1 MNGLLNAA
9 GLTIGLAL
17 YAMLLAMVVG
27 ARRPRAGLDP
37 VALATALLGL
47 AWNLCAL
54 GMYGLPL
61 LAPRWIA
68 VCGFSALGF
77 LPAVVVHSVLRGTG
91 ATGGVRLFV
100 RTIAYGAS
108 SVAAMLQIEAALAGH
123 AIPSVLGFEL
133 LTAFFIGVLVPL
145 ALLTRGQP
153 GSRRALWGVALAA
166 FAVSALHLSQYN
178 ETANWPLELVGHNA
192 SIPLAMAILYQ
203 DYPFAFA
210 DLFVKRTLTLIGL
223 VAAVSA
229 SLWITGVGFGP
240 GPMVSSSQIGTL
252 MVLCVATALASPWIA
267 GGAGWFVDTIL
278 LTRPNYRTVEARLAR
293 RLQDHDEAGG
303 VLDEVCGELSIALSA
318 ASVRWFEDEA
328 DPPLNL
334 SELVTVDAGRRADIR
349 VPVTE
354 LPRYWIEIDALTHG
368 RRLLSDDVTMLSA
381 VAVMAG
387 RRIDGLRLGR
397 ERYARQMRER
407 EIAQLVTEAELRA
420 LRAQL
425 NPHFLFNALTTIGYL
440 IQAAPE
446 RAVDTLLRLTTL
458 LRAVL
463 RPEGEFT
470 TLGRELELVDA
481 YLAIERARF
490 EDRLRVTVDVP
501 IECREVRVPS
511 LLIQPLV
518 ENAIKHG
525 IAPARAGGEVVIA
538 ARLVDARG
546 FSTPHATG
554 SSTSP
559 AASRRVLTV
568 TVRDSTA
575 SRAGRDRRRWT
586 RGVGLTSVER
596 RLACH
601 YGTAGSLQI
610 HTDTPGVTV
619 VEVTLPA
626 PGGIADAIIERTAT

>member
-1 MNGLLNAA
+1 MY
-9 GLTIGLAL
+9 AL
-17 YAMLLAMVVG
+17 PG
-27 ARRPRAGLDP
+27 F
-37 VALATALLGL
+37 
-47 AWNLCAL
+47 
-54 GMYGLPL
+54 
-61 LAPRWIA
+61 APHWIA
-68 VCGFSALGF
+68 VCAFSALGF
-77 LPAVVVHSVLRGTG
+77 LPAVVVHSVLRGAR
-91 ATGGVRLFV
+91 ATGGVRLGL
-100 RTIAYGAS
+100 RTMAYGAS
-108 SVAAMLQIEAALAGH
+108 SMAAMLQVEAAIAGH
-123 AIPSVLGFEL
+123 TIPSVLGFDL
-133 LTAFFIGVLVPL
+133 LTVFFIGVLVPL
-145 ALLTRGQP
+145 GLLTRGQP

-166 FAVSALHLSQYN
+166 FAVSALHLSQYQ

-240 GPMVSSSQIGTL
+240 GPIVSSSQIGAL
-252 MVLCVATALASPWIA
+252 MVLCVATALVSPWIA
-267 GGAGWFVDTIL
+267 GAAGWFVDTIL
-278 LTRPNYRTVEARLAR
+278 LTRPNYGTVEARLAR
-293 RLQDHDEAGG
+293 RLQGRDEASS
-303 VLDEVCGELSIALSA
+303 VLDEVCGELSIALNA
-318 ASVRWFEDEA
+318 ASVRWVEDAA
-328 DPPLNL
+328 DALLNL
-334 SELVTVDAGRRADIR
+334 SELVTVDAGRRADVRI
-349 VPVTE
+349 PVTE

-368 RRLLSDDVTMLSA
+368 RRLLSDDVTMLST

-397 ERYARQMRER
+397 ERYARQTRDR

-440 IQAAPE
+440 IQTAPE
-446 RAVDTLLRLTTL
+446 RAVETLLQLTTL

-501 IECREVRVPS
+501 IECRDVRVPS

-525 IAPARAGGEVVIA
+525 VAPARAGGEVVIA
-538 ARLVDARG
+538 ARLVD
-546 FSTPHATG
+546 TG
-554 SSTSP
+554 LSTSG
-559 AASRRVLTV
+559 ASRRVLTV
-568 TVRDSTA
+568 TVKDSTA
-575 SRAGRDRRRWT
+575 LRAGRGRRHWR

-601 YGTAGSLQI
+601 YGAAGSLQI

-626 PGGIADAIIERTAT
+626 PAGVTDAAVERIAG

>member
-1 MNGLLNAA
+1 MNGLLNAV

-17 YAMLLAMVVG
+17 YAMLLAMVLG
-27 ARRPRAGLDP
+27 ARQTRTGLDHL
-37 VALATALLGL
+37 ALVTALLGL
-47 AWNLCAL
+47 AWNLSAL
-54 GMYGLPL
+54 GIYELPAI
-61 LAPRWIA
+61 APRWVAICA
-68 VCGFSALGF
+68 FSALGF
-77 LPAVVVHSVLRGTG
+77 LPAVVVHSVLRGAETAAG
-91 ATGGVRLFV
+91 ARLLL

-108 SVAAMLQIEAALAGH
+108 SMAAMLQVEAAFAGH
-123 AIPSVLGFEL
+123 KIPSVLGFEL
-133 LTAFFIGVLVPL
+133 LTVFFIGVLAPL

-166 FAVSALHLSQYN
+166 FAVSALHLSQYD
-178 ETANWPLELVGHNA
+178 ETAAWPIELIGHNA
-192 SIPLAMAILYQ
+192 SIPLAVAILYQ

-210 DLFVKRTLTLIGL
+210 DLFVKRALTLIGL

-229 SLWITGVGFGP
+229 SLWLTGVGFGP
-240 GPMVSSSQIGTL
+240 GPILSSSQVGAL

-267 GGAGWFVDTIL
+267 GAANWFVDTIL
-278 LTRPNYRTVEARLAR
+278 LTRPDYRTIEARLGR
-293 RLQDHDEAGG
+293 RLSLHDEPAG
-303 VLDEVCGELSIALSA
+303 VLDDVCDELSVALSA
-318 ASVRWFEDEA
+318 ASVRWFEDEE
-328 DPPLNL
+328 DGPLNV

-349 VPVTE
+349 IPVTE
-354 LPRYWIEIDALTHG
+354 LPRYAIEIDALTHG
-368 RRLLSDDVTMLSA
+368 RRLLSGDVTMLST
-381 VAVMAG
+381 VAVIAA
-387 RRIDGLRLGR
+387 RRIDSLRLGR
-397 ERYARQMRER
+397 ERYAQQMRER

-446 RAVDTLLRLTTL
+446 RAVDTLLQLTTL

-470 TLGRELELVDA
+470 TLGRELEMVDA

-501 IECREVRVPS
+501 VECREVRLPS

-525 IAPARAGGEVVIA
+525 IAPTRAGGEVVIA
-538 ARLVDARG
+538 ARLVESG
-546 FSTPHATG
+546 G
-554 SSTSP
+554 
-559 AASRRVLTV
+559 RRALILS
-568 TVRDSTA
+568 VRDSTPA
-575 SRAGRDRRRWT
+575 SRTESRGLSRAESRGRRRWT

-610 HTDTPGVTV
+610 HSDTPGVTV
-619 VEVTLPA
+619 VEVTVPA
-626 PGGIADAIIERTAT
+626 PAGPSEPSIERGAR

>member
-9 GLTIGLAL
+9 GLTIGLTL
-17 YAMLLAMVVG
+17 YAMLLAMVLG
-27 ARRPRAGLDP
+27 ARRPRAGVDP
-37 VALATALLGL
+37 VALATAFLGL
-47 AWNLCAL
+47 AWNLGAL
-54 GMYGLPL
+54 GMYGLPGF
-61 LAPRWIA
+61 APRWIA
-68 VCGFSALGF
+68 VCAFSALGF
-77 LPAVVVHSVLRGTG
+77 LPAVVVHSVLRGPD
-91 ATGGVRLFV
+91 AANGVRRAL
-100 RTIAYGAS
+100 RMIAYGAS
-108 SVAAMLQIEAALAGH
+108 SMAAMLQVEAALAGH
-123 AIPSVLGFEL
+123 TIPSVLGFDL
-133 LTAFFIGVLVPL
+133 LTAFFISVLVPL

-153 GSRRALWGVALAA
+153 GSRRALWGVSLAA

-229 SLWITGVGFGP
+229 SLWITGVGFGS
-240 GPMVSSSQIGTL
+240 GPIVSSSQISTL

-267 GGAGWFVDTIL
+267 GAAGWFVDTIL

-293 RLQDHDEAGG
+293 RLPVHDDASG
-303 VLDEVCGELSIALSA
+303 VLDELCGELSSALSA
-318 ASVRWFEDEA
+318 ASVRWYEDDT
-328 DPPLNL
+328 DPTLNL

-349 VPVTE
+349 IPVTE

-397 ERYARQMRER
+397 ERYARQTRER
-407 EIAQLVTEAELRA
+407 EIAQLMTEAELRA

-446 RAVDTLLRLTTL
+446 RAVDTLLQLTTL

-501 IECREVRVPS
+501 VECREVRIPS

-525 IAPARAGGEVVIA
+525 IAPARAGGDVVIA
-538 ARLVDARG
+538 ARLVDAG
-546 FSTPHATG
+546 PSTG
-554 SSTSP
+554 SGR
-559 AASRRVLTV
+559 RRVLTV

-575 SRAGRDRRRWT
+575 VRAGRGRRRWT
-586 RGVGLTSVER
+586 HGVGLTSVER

-601 YGTAGSLQI
+601 YGTSGSLQI
-610 HTDTPGVTV
+610 HTEMPGVTV
-619 VEVTLPA
+619 VEVSLPA
-626 PGGIADAIIERTAT
+626 PGDVANLLTEGTAP

>member
-17 YAMLLAMVVG
+17 YAMLLAMVLG
-27 ARRPRAGLDP
+27 ARRLRAGLDH

-47 AWNLCAL
+47 TWNLSAL
-54 GMYGLPL
+54 AIYGLPGF
-61 LAPRWIA
+61 APRWIA
-68 VCGFSALGF
+68 VCAFSALGF

-91 ATGGVRLFV
+91 TARGVRLV
-100 RTIAYGAS
+100 LRAIAYGAS
-108 SVAAMLQIEAALAGH
+108 SMAAMLQVEAAVAGH
-123 AIPSVLGFEL
+123 TIPSVLGFDL
-133 LTAFFIGVLVPL
+133 LTVFFIGVLVPL

-166 FAVSALHLSQYN
+166 FAVSALHLSQYR

-229 SLWITGVGFGP
+229 SLWVTGVGFGA
-240 GPMVSSSQIGTL
+240 GPIVSPPQIGAL

-267 GGAGWFVDTIL
+267 GAAGWFVDTIL
-278 LTRPNYRTVEARLAR
+278 LTRPNYRMVEARLAR
-293 RLQDHDEAGG
+293 RLQGHDEASG
-303 VLDEVCGELSIALSA
+303 VLDEVCGELSIALNA
-318 ASVRWFEDEA
+318 ASVQWFEDA
-328 DPPLNL
+328 TDALLNL
-334 SELVTVDAGRRADIR
+334 SDLVTVDAGRRANIR
-349 VPVTE
+349 IPVTE

-397 ERYARQMRER
+397 ERYARQTRER

-440 IQAAPE
+440 IQTAPE
-446 RAVDTLLRLTTL
+446 RAVDTLLQLTTL

-501 IECREVRVPS
+501 VECRDVRVPS

-518 ENAIKHG
+518 ENAIKHA

-538 ARLVDARG
+538 ARLVDAAAPATPPGTRG
-546 FSTPHATG
+546 
-554 SSTSP
+554 
-559 AASRRVLTV
+559 RVLTV

-575 SRAGRDRRRWT
+575 TRAGRGRRRWT

-601 YGTAGSLQI
+601 YGAAGSLQI

-626 PGGIADAIIERTAT
+626 PGGRPGAAVERIAP

>member
-17 YAMLLAMVVG
+17 YAMLLAMVLG
-27 ARRPRAGLDP
+27 ARRPRARLDHL
-37 VALATALLGL
+37 ALATALLGL
-47 AWNLCAL
+47 AWNLSAL
-54 GMYGLPL
+54 AIYGVPGFASL
-61 LAPRWIA
+61 WVA

-91 ATGGVRLFV
+91 TAGGVRLAL
-100 RTIAYGAS
+100 RGIAYGAS
-108 SVAAMLQIEAALAGH
+108 SMAAMLQVQAVFAGH
-123 AIPSVLGFEL
+123 TVPSVLGFDL
-133 LTAFFIGVLVPL
+133 LTIFFVGVLVPL

-166 FAVSALHLSQYN
+166 FAVSALHLSQYQ
-178 ETANWPLELVGHNA
+178 ETANLPLELVGHNA

-223 VAAVSA
+223 VAAVSV
-229 SLWITGVGFGP
+229 SLWITGVGFGG
-240 GPMVSSSQIGTL
+240 GPIVSPSQVGAL
-252 MVLCVATALASPWIA
+252 MVLCVATALASSSIA
-267 GGAGWFVDTIL
+267 GAAGWFVDTIL
-278 LTRPNYRTVEARLAR
+278 LTRPNYRAVEARLSR
-293 RLQDHDEAGG
+293 RLQGHDEASG
-303 VLDEVCGELSIALSA
+303 VLDEVCGELAIALNA
-318 ASVRWFEDEA
+318 ASVRWFQDA
-328 DPPLNL
+328 TDAALNL
-334 SELVTVDAGRRADIR
+334 SDLVTVEAGRRAEIR
-349 VPVTE
+349 IPVTE
-354 LPRYWIEIDALTHG
+354 LPRYWIGIDALTHG
-368 RRLLSDDVTMLSA
+368 RRLLSDDVTMLSS
-381 VAVMAG
+381 VAVLAG

-397 ERYARQMRER
+397 ERYARQTRER

-440 IQAAPE
+440 IQTAPE
-446 RAVDTLLRLTTL
+446 RAVDTLLQLTTL

-490 EDRLRVTVDVP
+490 EGRLRVTVDVP
-501 IECREVRVPS
+501 LECRVVRVPS

-518 ENAIKHG
+518 ENAIKHA

-538 ARLVDARG
+538 ARLVDAAAT
-546 FSTPHATG
+546 STPPGTRA
-554 SSTSP
+554 
-559 AASRRVLTV
+559 RVLTV
-568 TVRDSTA
+568 TVRDSSA
-575 SRAGRDRRRWT
+575 ARGRGRKRWT

-601 YGTAGSLQI
+601 FGAAGSLQI

-626 PGGIADAIIERTAT
+626 PGGLTDAAVGSTAL

>member
-17 YAMLLAMVVG
+17 YAMLLAMVIG
-27 ARRPRAGLDP
+27 GRRPRTGIDH

-47 AWNLCAL
+47 AWNLSAL
-54 GMYGLPL
+54 GMYEFPA

-68 VCGFSALGF
+68 VCAFSALGF

-91 ATGGVRLFV
+91 TTGGVRLLV

-108 SVAAMLQIEAALAGH
+108 SVAATLQVEAALAGH
-123 AIPSVLGFEL
+123 KIPSVLGFQL
-133 LTAFFIGVLVPL
+133 LTVFFIGVLVPL

-178 ETANWPLELVGHNA
+178 ETASWPIELVGHHA
-192 SIPLAMAILYQ
+192 SIPLAVAILYQ

-210 DLFVKRTLTLIGL
+210 DLFVKRALTLIGL

-229 SLWITGVGFGP
+229 ALWVTGVGFGP
-240 GPMVSSSQIGTL
+240 GPLLSPRQIGAL
-252 MVLCVATALASPWIA
+252 MVLCVATALASSWIA
-267 GGAGWFVDTIL
+267 GAAGWFVDTIL
-278 LTRPNYRTVEARLAR
+278 LTRPNYRTVEARLGR
-293 RLQDHDEAGG
+293 RLQLADEPPA
-303 VLDEVCGELSIALSA
+303 VLDEVCGELAVALSA
-318 ASVRWFEDEA
+318 ASVRWIEDEEDA
-328 DPPLNL
+328 PINL
-334 SELVTVDAGRRADIR
+334 SELVTVDAGRRADVRI
-349 VPVTE
+349 PVTE
-354 LPRYWIEIDALTHG
+354 LPRYAIEIDALTHG
-368 RRLLSDDVTMLSA
+368 RRLLSGDVTMLSA
-381 VAVMAG
+381 VAVIAA
-387 RRIDGLRLGR
+387 RRIDSLRLGR
-397 ERYARQMRER
+397 ERYARQARER

-440 IQAAPE
+440 IQEAPE

-481 YLAIERARF
+481 YLSIERARF
-490 EDRLRVTVDVP
+490 EDRLHVTVDVP
-501 IECREVRVPS
+501 AECREVRVPS

-525 IAPARAGGEVVIA
+525 IAPTRTGGEVVIA
-538 ARLVDARG
+538 ARLVNPG
-546 FSTPHATG
+546 G
-554 SSTSP
+554 SGTDH
-559 AASRRVLTV
+559 RVLTI
-568 TVRDSTA
+568 TVRDSSSA
-575 SRAGRDRRRWT
+575 RAGMGRRRWT

-601 YGTAGSLQI
+601 YGTAAALQI
-610 HTDTPGVTV
+610 HTGAPGATV
-619 VEVTLPA
+619 VEVTIPA
-626 PGGIADAIIERTAT
+626 PEDVTESHVERSAR